1 MNLLKYAEQQL
12 IVKTNVPDFKAGDT
26 LTVNYKIKEGDK
38 ERVQQFTGV
47 VIQIHGDGN
56 VKTFTVRKISN
67 GVGVERIFPL
77 YSPFIESIKVEKKG
91 EVRRAKLFYLR
102 GAIGKKAKI
111 DELKDGIE
119 NGLSAESDLPTA
131 SHTTSEKK
139 GKTSAGKPELVEK

>member
-1 MNLLKYAEQQL
+1 MNLLKYAEEQL
-12 IVKTNVPDFKAGDT
+12 IAKTNVPDFKAGDT
-26 LTVNYKIKEGDK
+26 VTVNYKIKEGDK

-47 VIQIHGDGN
+47 VIQLHGDGN

-77 YSPFIESIKVEKKG
+77 YSKYIESISVDKRG

-111 DELKDGIE
+111 DELKDE
-119 NGLSAESDLPTA
+119 VEAALATAEPA
-131 SHTTSEKK
+131 SS
-139 GKTSAGKPELVEK
+139 KTSAGKPELVKA

>member
-12 IVKTNVPDFKAGDT
+12 IAKTNIPDFKAGDT
-26 LTVNYKIKEGDK
+26 VTVNYKIKEGDK

-47 VIQIHGDGN
+47 VLQRKGDGN

-77 YSPFIESIKVEKKG
+77 FSPHIESIEVERKG

-111 DELKDGIE
+111 DEMKE
-119 NGLSAESDLPTA
+119 AEAAVAAEPVVA
-131 SHTTSEKK
+131 
-139 GKTSAGKPELVEK
+139 

>member
-12 IVKTNVPDFKAGDT
+12 IAKTNVPDFKAGDT
-26 LTVNYKIKEGDK
+26 VTVNYKIKEGDK

-77 YSPFIESIKVEKKG
+77 YSPFIESIKVERKG

-111 DELKDGIE
+111 DELKEDG
-119 NGLSAESDLPTA
+119 SALPATGIPKVIG
-131 SHTTSEKK
+131 TTVE
-139 GKTSAGKPELVEK
+139 PELA

>member
-12 IVKTNVPDFKAGDT
+12 IAKTNVPAFRAGDT
-26 LTVNYKIKEGDK
+26 VTVSYKIKEGDK

-77 YSPFIESIKVEKKG
+77 YSTYIESISVDKRG

-111 DELKDGIE
+111 DELKDGVE
-119 NGLSAESDLPTA
+119 ATLAAVEPVA
-131 SHTTSEKK
+131 S
-139 GKTSAGKPELVEK
+139 KTSAGKPELVEK

>member
-12 IVKTNVPDFKAGDT
+12 ISKTNIPDFKAGDT
-26 LTVNYKIKEGDK
+26 VTVNYKIKEGDK
-38 ERVQQFTGV
+38 ERIQQFTGV

-111 DELKDGIE
+111 DELKDDASIE
-119 NGLSAESDLPTA
+119 AVNTLE
-131 SHTTSEKK
+131 
-139 GKTSAGKPELVEK
+139 PELAEK

>member
-1 MNLLKYAEQQL
+1 MNLLKYTEQQL
-12 IVKTNVPDFKAGDT
+12 IAKTNVPDFRAGDT
-26 LTVNYKIKEGDK
+26 VTVNYKIKEGDK

-47 VIQIHGDGN
+47 VIQRHGDGH

-77 YSPFIESIKVEKKG
+77 YSMFIESIEVERKG

-111 DELKDGIE
+111 DELKE
-119 NGLSAESDLPTA
+119 VETA
-131 SHTTSEKK
+131 VAQE
-139 GKTSAGKPELVEK
+139 PELVR